1 MVNARV
7 KNAANKEGTAMERE
21 RKFRRK
27 YMLEKSAIY
36 YLKIFQNKVN
46 Y

>member
-21 RKFRRK
+21 RKFRNK
-27 YMLEKSAIY
+27 NMLEKSRD
-36 YLKIFQNKVN
+36 LLPKIFQNKVN